1 MNNFRFVNTTCEIKL
16 VRSSPPIDKYPQTTD
31 DYLILGGF
39 DKFGIAEGT
48 IGPELG
54 LVEIF
59 RLNIHSA
66 SENWAIL
73 SEIMFTP
80 S

>member
-1 MNNFRFVNTTCEIKL
+1 M
-16 VRSSPPIDKYPQTTD
+16 RSSPPLDKYPRTTD

-48 IGPELG
+48 LGAELG

-73 SEIMFTP
+73 SEIMFTA